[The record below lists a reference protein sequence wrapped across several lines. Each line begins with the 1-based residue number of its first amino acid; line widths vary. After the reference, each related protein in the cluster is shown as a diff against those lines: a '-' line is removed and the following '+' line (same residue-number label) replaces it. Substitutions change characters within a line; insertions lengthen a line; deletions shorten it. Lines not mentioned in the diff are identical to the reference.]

1 MTAYRYYGWV
11 NEAAARRWTPAV
23 RAFLLLMIGVFV
35 VRVILPE
42 SRYIHFQMLFGL
54 SWEGIMRGGLWQPIT
69 YIFLHGG
76 LLHVVLNA
84 LVLYFIGPATERT
97 IGTRQFAILFLLSG
111 VLGGIGWLLMDM
123 GRGICIGASGAVF
136 GVIGAFA
143 ALYPQAPL
151 TVFVFYL
158 VPVTLPAW
166 VWAVLF
172 AVGELIAML
181 RHEAG
186 GIAYAAHLAGGI
198 AGYVYSSVVFCHA
211 EPFRTWFHRLS
222 RKCNATA
229 WFTSPPPTPMEID
242 RILEKVAR
250 SGLQSLTAEERAALE
265 RAAEERRRR
274 GY

>member
-1 MTAYRYYGWV
+1 
-11 NEAAARRWTPAV
+11 
-23 RAFLLLMIGVFV
+23 MIGVF
-35 VRVILPE
+35 LPGPAY
-42 SRYIHFQMLFGL
+42 SRFLRLFGL
-54 SWEGIMRGGLWQPIT
+54 SWQGITSGWLWQPLT

-76 LLHVVLNA
+76 LLHIVLNA

-111 VLGGIGWLLMDM
+111 VLGGIGWLLMDT

-166 VWAVLF
+166 VWALLF

-181 RHEAG
+181 QHEAG

-198 AGYVYSSVVFCHA
+198 AGYVYTSVVFCNA
-211 EPFRTWFHRLS
+211 EPFRTWFHRLF
-222 RKCNATA
+222 RKSKATT
-229 WFTSPPPTPMEID
+229 WFTSPPPTPMEIN
-242 RILEKVAR
+242 RILEKITR
-250 SGLQSLTAEERAALE
+250 SGLQSLTAEERTALE